1 MLAWIKRNE
10 ITHTLLM
17 EVYSSTAI
25 LKSNLDFL
33 IKLNVQYCKVTSLQ
47 LK

>member
-25 LKSNLDFL
+25 LKSSLDFL
-33 IKLNVQYCKVTSLQ
+33 IKLNVQYCKVVSN
-47 LK
+47 